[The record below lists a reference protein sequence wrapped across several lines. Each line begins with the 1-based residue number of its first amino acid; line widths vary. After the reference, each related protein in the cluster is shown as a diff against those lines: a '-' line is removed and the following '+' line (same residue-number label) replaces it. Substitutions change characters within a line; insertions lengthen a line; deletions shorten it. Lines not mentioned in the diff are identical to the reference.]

1 MTRLT
6 TTSAFRAARAGAF
19 ALSAAAL
26 LAAPAHAQT
35 TAAAPGNA
43 CGFAAVTQQP
53 QLINERAVA
62 RRVSHS
68 YPKQFLDFGVNG
80 QVLLQL
86 TVGTTGRVEEVLG
99 VDATHAAFG
108 AVARGLAREMRFL
121 PAEVDG
127 VPVRCRVVVP
137 VDFALAD
144 G

>member
-1 MTRLT
+1 MTLT
-6 TTSAFRAARAGAF
+6 HTRFRAARAGAF

-26 LAAPAHAQT
+26 LTAAPAHAQ
-35 TAAAPGNA
+35 AASTGPGSA
-43 CGFAAVTQQP
+43 CGFAGVTQQP

-62 RRVSHS
+62 RRVAHG
-68 YPKQFLDFGVNG
+68 YPKQFLDFGVHG

-108 AVARGLAREMRFL
+108 RVARGLAREMRFL
-121 PAEVDG
+121 PAQVDG

>member
-1 MTRLT
+1 MT
-6 TTSAFRAARAGAF
+6 TTQTRTSLRAL

-26 LAAPAHAQT
+26 LAAAPAHAQ
-35 TAAAPGNA
+35 AASAAPGRA

-62 RRVSHS
+62 RRVAHG
-68 YPKQFLDFGVNG
+68 YPKQFLDFGVHG

-99 VDATHAAFG
+99 VDASHAAFG
-108 AVARGLAREMRFL
+108 RVARGVAREMRFL
-121 PAEVDG
+121 PATVDG

-137 VDFALAD
+137 VDFAIAD